1 MYEKQMMLHDAI
13 VFATEKHVGQKRKGV
28 DVDYICHP
36 LEVLSIVT
44 LASPR
49 NTELQIA
56 AVLHDVCEDCDVTV
70 AEIRERFGDKVAGYV
85 DFVSDDPYRDWR
97 QNKQILID
105 ELKTASAD
113 VSILK
118 GADTLS
124 NLRAMAADLKVCG
137 EGLWDRFRTPKE
149 DICWYYREKLLASK
163 GLKDHA
169 LTKDLFFE
177 SLVLFEEIFGET
189 IFQRHWC

>member
-1 MYEKQMMLHDAI
+1 MQQAQLLIPEFQ
-13 VFATEKHVGQKRKGV
+13 
-28 DVDYICHP
+28 
-36 LEVLSIVT
+36 LEL
-44 LASPR
+44 
-49 NTELQIA
+49 
-56 AVLHDVCEDCDVTV
+56 
-70 AEIRERFGDKVAGYV
+70 RFTAG
-85 DFVSDDPYRDWR
+85 R

>member
-13 VFATEKHVGQKRKGV
+13 VFATQKHAGQKRKGS
-28 DVDYICHP
+28 DTDYICHP
-36 LEVLSIVT
+36 LEVLSIVAV
-44 LASPR
+44 ASPR

-56 AVLHDVCEDCDVTV
+56 AVLHDVCEDCDVSV
-70 AEIRERFGDKVAGYV
+70 AEIRERFGDKVANYV

-105 ELKTASAD
+105 ALKTAPAD
-113 VSILK
+113 VCILK

-124 NLRAMAADLKVCG
+124 NLRAMAADLKTCG
-137 EGLWDRFRTPKE
+137 DGLWDRFRTPKE

-163 GLKDHA
+163 TLGDHA
-169 LTKDLFFE
+169 LTKDLFQE
-177 SLVLFEEIFGET
+177 SKVLFENIFGESL
-189 IFQRHWC
+189 FPRHWR

>member
-13 VFATEKHVGQKRKGV
+13 VFATEKHAGQKRKGT
-28 DVDYICHP
+28 DADYICHP
-36 LEVLSIVT
+36 MEVLAIVT

-49 NTELQIA
+49 NIELQMA
-56 AVLHDVCEDCDVTV
+56 AVLHDVVEDCDVTV
-70 AEIRERFGDKVAGYV
+70 AEIRERFGDKVADYV
-85 DFVSDDPYRDWR
+85 GFVSDDPYRDWR

-105 ELKTASAD
+105 ALKTAPAD

-124 NLRAMAADLKVCG
+124 NLRAMAADLKTCG
-137 EGLWDRFRTPKE
+137 EEFWDRFRTSKE
-149 DICWYYREKLLASK
+149 DIRWYYRGKLLASK
-163 GLKDHA
+163 SLKDHA

-177 SLVLFEEIFGET
+177 SAALYEEIFEDT
-189 IFQRHWC
+189 LLPRHWR